1 MNFDEGLGTNA
12 TTSKNQTLHLTYI
25 ISWDETTTGSTLGD
39 WSTY

>member
-1 MNFDEGLGTNA
+1 MNFYESLGTNA

-25 ISWDETTTGSTLGD
+25 ISWDETTTRSTLGD